1 MEKYFKRKS
10 ELELPLSSSTNRDDN
25 SSKQR
30 REEINLAD
38 LPSDPGLRPRITDY
52 HPNDRDQVRRA
63 YAQRG
68 PRQPKEH
75 IFPYKRY
82 GIKDRRRFNKG
93 WFTQF
98 PTWLEYSIAKDAAF
112 CLRCYL
118 FKRDVGEQA
127 GGDTFVSE
135 GFSNWKCPE
144 KLQTHEGGFNSS
156 HQQASRMFDDLLK
169 PKQSIQAFHFKQTDQ
184 ARIEYRTRLNASID
198 CIRFLL
204 RQGLAFRGHDESED
218 SSNQGNFLELLRFL
232 ADHNEDVKAVTLK
245 NAPDNNKLI
254 SPAIQKDIVSAAA
267 VETSNAIIMELG
279 DAFFFFF
286 FFFSVLI
293 DESRDISTKEQM
305 AVALR
310 YVDKKGCVVER
321 FLGIEHVTNT
331 SALSLKAA
339 VEDLFCRHGLSLS
352 RLRGQGYD
360 GASNMQGQFNGLK
373 TLIMKENECAYYVH
387 CFAHQLQL
395 TLVAVAKNHNKI
407 ATFFNFVANV
417 VNIVGGSCKRQDI
430 LKEKQATRVVQSV
443 HNGVLRSGQGLNQET
458 SLKRSCDTR
467 WSSHY
472 NTMISLIDMFPSIID
487 VLDTIA
493 EDGASSEQKGE
504 AEHLS
509 HFIQSFGFVFNL
521 HLMRSLLGVS
531 NELSQALQRKDQD
544 IVNAMKLVRMS
555 KERLQIMR
563 ENGWSSLLDEVSTF
577 CGINEIVVPN
587 MDDIFLARGR
597 SRRKAHGMTNLHY
610 YRVELF
616 YAIIDMQLQELNNRF
631 TESNTELLL
640 CVSCLSP
647 FDFFATFDKQKLIR
661 LAQFYPRD
669 FSSSELMIL
678 SDQLDNYIFDV
689 RSNIEFSK
697 LEGICD
703 LAQKMVET
711 KKNGVYPLVYLL
723 VSLALTLPVA
733 TATVERAFSAMKIV
747 KNRLRSRM
755 SDQWMNDSLI
765 VYIEKDIFHSIDNEV
780 IMQRFQN
787 MKTRRNQL

>member
-10 ELELPLSSSTNRDDN
+10 ELELPPPTKRVDNSSSSTKRVDN
-25 SSKQR
+25 SSSKQDR
-30 REEINLAD
+30 AEINLAD
-38 LPSDPGLRPRITDY
+38 LPSDPGLRLRITDY

-63 YAQRG
+63 YAQRKAC
-68 PRQPKEH
+68 QPKEH
-75 IFPYKRY
+75 NFPYKTY
-82 GIKDRRRFNKG
+82 GANNRRFNKG
-93 WFTQF
+93 WFTRF
-98 PTWLEYSIAKDAAF
+98 DWLEYSIAKDAAF
-112 CLRCYL
+112 CLYCYL

-127 GGDTFVSE
+127 GGDTFVTE

-144 KLQTHEGGFNSS
+144 KLRIHEGGINSS
-156 HQQASRMFDDLLK
+156 HNQARRMFEDLLK
-169 PKQSIQAFHFKQTDQ
+169 PNQSIQSFHFKQTDQ

-218 SSNQGNFLELLRFL
+218 SSNQGNFLELLKFL
-232 ADHNEDVKAVTLK
+232 ADHNEDIKAVTLR
-245 NAPDNNKLI
+245 NAPENNMMI

-279 DAFFFFF
+279 DAFF
-286 FFFSVLI
+286 SVLI

-310 YVDKKGCVVER
+310 YVDKKGHVVER
-321 FLGIEHVTNT
+321 FLGIEHVTDT
-331 SALSLKAA
+331 TALSLKAA
-339 VEDLFCRHGLSLS
+339 VEDLFC
-352 RLRGQGYD
+352 
-360 GASNMQGQFNGLK
+360 
-373 TLIMKENECAYYVH
+373 
-387 CFAHQLQL
+387 
-395 TLVAVAKNHNKI
+395 
-407 ATFFNFVANV
+407 
-417 VNIVGGSCKRQDI
+417 SCKRLDL
-430 LKEKQATRVVQSV
+430 LKEKQATRVVESV
-443 HNGVLRSGQGLNQET
+443 HTGELPSGQGLNQET

-472 NTMISLIDMFPSIID
+472 NTMISLIDMFPSIVD
-487 VLDTIA
+487 VLDAVA
-493 EDGASSEQKGE
+493 EDGSTSELRGQ

-521 HLMRSLLGVS
+521 HLMRYILGVS

-544 IVNAMKLVRMS
+544 IVNAMKLVRIS

-577 CGINEIVVPN
+577 CGINKILVPN
-587 MDDIFLARGR
+587 MDDIYVARGR
-597 SRRKAHGMTNLHY
+597 SRRYTDGMTNLHF

-647 FDFFATFDKQKLIR
+647 SDFFATFDKQKLIR
-661 LAQFYPRD
+661 LAQFYPED

-689 RSNIEFSK
+689 RSSIEFSK

-711 KKNGVYPLVYLL
+711 KKNVVYPLVYLL
-723 VSLALTLPVA
+723 VTLALTLPVA

-765 VYIEKDIFHSIDNEV
+765 VYIEKDIFHSIDNEA

>member
-1 MEKYFKRKS
+1 MDNRSVPVEADSAPVEADRLIPRLVCES
-10 ELELPLSSSTNRDDN
+10 HASRLDPSSSLNASRLDR
-25 SSKQR
+25 SSTPHTWSPGPELDASR
-30 REEINLAD
+30 GLDPSRGGELARTGPTATD

-63 YAQRG
+63 YAQRKA
-68 PRQPKEH
+68 RQPKEH
-75 IFPYKRY
+75 NFPYKTY
-82 GIKDRRRFNKG
+82 GAKDRRFNKG

-98 PTWLEYSIAKDAAF
+98 DWLEYSIAKDAAF
-112 CLRCYL
+112 CLYCYL

-127 GGDTFVSE
+127 GGDTFVTE

-144 KLQTHEGGFNSS
+144 KLRTHVGGINSS
-156 HQQASRMFDDLLK
+156 HNQARRMFEDLLK
-169 PKQSIQAFHFKQTDQ
+169 PNQSIQSFHFKQTDQ

-218 SSNQGNFLELLRFL
+218 SSNQGNFLKLLKFL
-232 ADHNEDVKAVTLK
+232 ADHNEDIKAVTLR
-245 NAPDNNKLI
+245 NAPENNMMI
-254 SPAIQKDIVSAAA
+254 SPAIQKDI
-267 VETSNAIIMELG
+267 
-279 DAFFFFF
+279 
-286 FFFSVLI
+286 
-293 DESRDISTKEQM
+293 EQM

-310 YVDKKGCVVER
+310 YVDKKGHVVER
-321 FLGIEHVTNT
+321 FLGIEHVTDT
-331 SALSLKAA
+331 TALSLKAA

-373 TLIMKENECAYYVH
+373 TLIMKENESAYYVH

-395 TLVAVAKNHNKI
+395 ALVAVAKNNNKI

-417 VNIVGGSCKRQDI
+417 VNIAGGSCKRLDL
-430 LKEKQATRVVQSV
+430 LKEKQAIRVVESV
-443 HNGVLRSGQGLNQET
+443 HNGELPSGQGLNQET

-472 NTMISLIDMFPSIID
+472 NTMISLIDMFPSIVD
-487 VLDTIA
+487 VLDAVA
-493 EDGASSEQKGE
+493 EDGATSELRGQ

-521 HLMRSLLGVS
+521 HLMRYILGVS

-544 IVNAMKLVRMS
+544 IVNAM
-555 KERLQIMR
+555 
-563 ENGWSSLLDEVSTF
+563 
-577 CGINEIVVPN
+577 
-587 MDDIFLARGR
+587 
-597 SRRKAHGMTNLHY
+597 
-610 YRVELF
+610 
-616 YAIIDMQLQELNNRF
+616 
-631 TESNTELLL
+631 
-640 CVSCLSP
+640 
-647 FDFFATFDKQKLIR
+647 
-661 LAQFYPRD
+661 
-669 FSSSELMIL
+669 
-678 SDQLDNYIFDV
+678 
-689 RSNIEFSK
+689 NIEFSK

-711 KKNGVYPLVYLL
+711 KKNVVYPLVYLL
-723 VSLALTLPVA
+723 VTLALTLPVA

-765 VYIEKDIFHSIDNEV
+765 VYIEKDIFHSIDNEA